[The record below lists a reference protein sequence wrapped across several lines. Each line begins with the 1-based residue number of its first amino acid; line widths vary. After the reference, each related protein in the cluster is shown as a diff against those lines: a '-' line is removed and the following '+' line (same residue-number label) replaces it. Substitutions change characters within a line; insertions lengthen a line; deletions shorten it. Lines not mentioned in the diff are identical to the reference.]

1 MDSNRAREASAE
13 VCVNGD
19 MPSWWIVI
27 RRIGV
32 IEAIRAGIGAAPAQA
47 VRERTPLV
55 EGIGDGVGACGAGE
69 GSQMGPGSCATA
81 PRPVA
86 PLPAQ
91 PPRSSNV
98 PPRKSL
104 RVGGVAR
111 CVEWL
116 IMAWGVSKQAASSP
130 LTTSARQHCP
140 LEYTIE
146 TCQDRRSIFR
156 GVVRCST
163 AELIDQAQCDGSDL
177 AAANDGVIDAI
188 NTNDFTGC
196 TR

>member
-32 IEAIRAGIGAAPAQA
+32 IESIRAGIGAAPAQA

-116 IMAWGVSKQAASSP
+116 IMAWGGIQAGGIV
-130 LTTSARQHCP
+130 TTDHIGPSALP
-140 LEYTIE
+140 TGVY
-146 TCQDRRSIFR
+146 DRNLPRS
-156 GVVRCST
+156 
-163 AELIDQAQCDGSDL
+163 
-177 AAANDGVIDAI
+177 AI
-188 NTNDFTGC
+188 NLPGRRALFDRGTH
-196 TR
+196 